1 MAEPSPGESL
11 GGVGGGRGGRRNG
24 RPHVDTTETP
34 HYVTDEV
41 SLHHIT
47 TRRHTQHD

>member
-1 MAEPSPGESL
+1 MAEASPGESL
-11 GGVGGGRGGRRNG
+11 RGGGRGGRRNG

-47 TRRHTQHD
+47 TRSHTQHD